1 MPCYPHQDLKDAL
14 GETGGVVVFHEQVLR
29 IIDVMTGCG
38 LGQAELLRR
47 KLAADVEETGQW
59 FRSRARGRGYDPV
72 AVDRV
77 WEVLAAFGAFGFC
90 KAHAAAFAVPVY
102 QSAWLKRHHP
112 AAFYA
117 GVLSH
122 DPGMYPKRVIVQDA
136 RLSGVAVR
144 PVDVNASAADWTVTP
159 DPTPGLRVA
168 LREVKGISDA
178 ELAQVTKG
186 QPYASLR
193 DFTERARVCRPVTER
208 LVLVGAFDS
217 LYANQG
223 RPRPTRRDLL
233 ARVGVLD
240 RAPAADPLPLDL
252 ADDGFAGLVPAGEL
266 RDLDQ
271 AERVAAELEI
281 LGFDLSGHVLG
292 FFRELLDD
300 LGVARSTELHRHR
313 PGSVVLVAGVKVAT
327 QTPAVRS
334 GQRIVFATLDD
345 EAGLVDLAFFDR
357 AQQRC
362 ADKLFGSWLLL
373 VRGRLRH
380 TGPAGPGAY
389 SVNAEDCWDLRD
401 LEHTRAARG
410 PAAVRAALHS
420 AHPPTQEPRDPP
432 GAQDHA
438 RPTVFPNGFA
448 LSAYAETGS
457 PGARPTYPS
466 RHLWHPGPESP
477 EPVTPTAAD
486 A

>member
-1 MPCYPHQDLKDAL
+1 MGPLRPGPRSPGPH
-14 GETGGVVVFHEQVLR
+14 
-29 IIDVMTGCG
+29 
-38 LGQAELLRR
+38 
-47 KLAADVEETGQW
+47 GQW

-102 QSAWLKRHHP
+102 QSAWLKQHHP

-144 PVDVNASAADWTVTP
+144 PADVNASGADWTVTP
-159 DPTPGLRVA
+159 GPTPGLRVA

-178 ELAQVTKG
+178 ELARITNA

-193 DFTERARVCRPVTER
+193 DFTERARVSRPVTER

-217 LYANQG
+217 LYANPG

-233 ARVGVLD
+233 ARVAVLD
-240 RAPAADPLPLDL
+240 RSPA
-252 ADDGFAGLVPAGEL
+252 
-266 RDLDQ
+266 
-271 AERVAAELEI
+271 
-281 LGFDLSGHVLG
+281 
-292 FFRELLDD
+292 
-300 LGVARSTELHRHR
+300 
-313 PGSVVLVAGVKVAT
+313 
-327 QTPAVRS
+327 
-334 GQRIVFATLDD
+334 ATLDD
-345 EAGLVDLAFFDR
+345 EAGLVDLAFFDQ

-362 ADKLFGSWLLL
+362 ADKLFASWLLL

-380 TGPAGPGAY
+380 AGPVGAGPGAY

-401 LEHTRAARG
+401 LEYLRATRG
-410 PAAVRAALHS
+410 LAAVRAALRPAS
-420 AHPPTQEPRDPP
+420 SLPSTPAHTCPTI
-432 GAQDHA
+432 
-438 RPTVFPNGFA
+438 FPNGFT
-448 LSAYAETGS
+448 LSPYAETGS
-457 PGARPTYPS
+457 PGTRPTYPS
-466 RHLWHPGPESP
+466 RHLWHPSP
-477 EPVTPTAAD
+477 DTSEPVQTGIGARGPQAPPIGAGGSQAPMDDDGAGTGAS
-486 A
+486 